1 LREQSW
7 WLLCVSEA
15 KQGSKQA
22 QVPSVVVRWCLY
34 IFEICKVRWHFWV
47 LARCT
52 LPRSRSG
59 VYSVYKF
66 VRYLAVRRV
75 PRFPP
80 PPTLRVEDED
90 HGRSFSGYSARGC
103 RFRFSFLSVFGPAR
117 AVRRPSTAP
126 RRGGRGRGRTCT
138 AIRITSRLRLAS
150 PSTGPGIARIRVW
163 PYTGYACISYRHLSS
178 VHGRLSHDGPSH
190 F

>member
-1 LREQSW
+1 MCLGSQTRFKASA
-7 WLLCVSEA
+7 SA
-15 KQGSKQA
+15 KCSGA
-22 QVPSVVVRWCLY
+22 LVPLY
-34 IFEICKVRWHFWV
+34 IRNMQGPVAV
-47 LARCT
+47 LGSRTLHAPAVPLGCVQCVQLCT
-52 LPRSRSG
+52 
-59 VYSVYKF
+59 
-66 VRYLAVRRV
+66 V
-75 PRFPP
+75 PRGSAGSPLPP
-80 PPTLRVEDED
+80 PDSSGRARGTSTTD
-90 HGRSFSGYSARGC
+90 HGSFSGYSARGC

-126 RRGGRGRGRTCT
+126 RRGRVEDEVTT
-138 AIRITSRLRLAS
+138 AISNHAEPSRRSRS

>member
-1 LREQSW
+1 MREQSW

-34 IFEICKVRWHFWV
+34 IFEICKVRWQFWV

-80 PPTLRVEDED
+80 PTLRVEDE
-90 HGRSFSGYSARGC
+90 HHRPRIVQRLFSARLPVQV
-103 RFRFSFLSVFGPAR
+103 FLFIGVRSRPGGPE
-117 AVRRPSTAP
+117 AVHGAAP
-126 RRGGRGRGRTCT
+126 GAGRGRGHHSNQQ
-138 AIRITSRLRLAS
+138 SRGAVSKPQHR
-150 PSTGPGIARIRVW
+150 AR
-163 PYTGYACISYRHLSS
+163 YSAY
-178 VHGRLSHDGPSH
+178 
-190 F
+190 